1 MSALERRLDQ
11 AVVVVGRTLSGL
23 VGAMNKKETAAELG
37 ITPRTLERHMS
48 AGRIAYEMR
57 RGKTGEE
64 ASFDPASVERFRAD
78 HLSPV
83 IPGKVEEP
91 SQALATTSPGV
102 LARQAPTS
110 QNGHQF
116 AAMIAAAI
124 NSAPS
129 VSDIAH
135 KIMLTLPDAAA
146 LSSLSKDH
154 LSGAIHT
161 GKLKAKKIGRG
172 WKIKRDDLDL
182 YVRKL

>member
-1 MSALERRLDQ
+1 
-11 AVVVVGRTLSGL
+11 
-23 VGAMNKKETAAELG
+23 MNKKQAAEFLG

-64 ASFDPASVERFRAD
+64 AYFDPASVERFRAD
-78 HLSPV
+78 HLAPV
-83 IPGKVEEP
+83 IPGKVEEA
-91 SQALATTSPGV
+91 SQALATTSPV
-102 LARQAPTS
+102 SLARQAPTS

-129 VSDIAH
+129 ISDLAH
-135 KIMLTLPDAAA
+135 KLTL
-146 LSSLSKDH
+146 SLVEASR
-154 LSGAIHT
+154 LSGLSRNHLRAAIEAK
-161 GKLKAKKIGRG
+161 KLKARIIGRG
-172 WKIKRDDLDL
+172 FRVKREDLDL

>member
-1 MSALERRLDQ
+1 
-11 AVVVVGRTLSGL
+11 
-23 VGAMNKKETAAELG
+23 MNKKQAAEFLG

-64 ASFDPASVERFRAD
+64 AYFDPASVERFRAD

-83 IPGKVEEP
+83 IPGKVEEA
-91 SQALATTSPGV
+91 SQALATTSPV
-102 LARQAPTS
+102 SLARQAPTS

-129 VSDIAH
+129 ISDLAH
-135 KIMLTLPDAAA
+135 KLTL
-146 LSSLSKDH
+146 SLVEASQ
-154 LSGAIHT
+154 LSGLSRNHLRAAIEAK
-161 GKLKAKKIGRG
+161 KLKARIIGRG

-182 YVRKL
+182 YVKKL